1 MADANAAPPL
11 ENDAQ
16 GTAAVYYVT
25 DAPPPNEVSADL
37 SLDGW
42 INAMQSNQINNIN
55 NNNSGG
61 RSDGG
66 TAAPSTA
73 SPGPTNRR
81 ARRNSVGPVTCQ
93 VPACGKTLDG
103 TTPKYF
109 SKHRVCEEHGKA
121 SQVDGFAD
129 GVSRRFCQQCSRFH
143 ELEKFEGDK
152 RSCAESLRIH
162 GERRVERYKKRKVEK
177 MEEAARKAPMTS
189 AGATPARPG
198 TLSGLTLPSLIT
210 STERNVA
217 PHVPTV
223 SPHHDMPPSERN
235 VVPDVPTVSPH
246 YEILSAAITG
256 QPSYTAPLPAPPPPP
271 LVLQQLLLMHLQ
283 FQMQYHNRRHN
294 S

>member
-1 MADANAAPPL
+1 M
-11 ENDAQ
+11 
-16 GTAAVYYVT
+16 
-25 DAPPPNEVSADL
+25 
-37 SLDGW
+37 
-42 INAMQSNQINNIN
+42 
-55 NNNSGG
+55 
-61 RSDGG
+61 
-66 TAAPSTA
+66 
-73 SPGPTNRR
+73 
-81 ARRNSVGPVTCQ
+81 
-93 VPACGKTLDG
+93 
-103 TTPKYF
+103 
-109 SKHRVCEEHGKA
+109 CEEHGKA

-189 AGATPARPG
+189 AGATPARP

-256 QPSYTAPLPAPPPPP
+256 QPSYTAPLPAPGPPPP

>member
-1 MADANAAPPL
+1 M
-11 ENDAQ
+11 
-16 GTAAVYYVT
+16 
-25 DAPPPNEVSADL
+25 
-37 SLDGW
+37 
-42 INAMQSNQINNIN
+42 
-55 NNNSGG
+55 
-61 RSDGG
+61 
-66 TAAPSTA
+66 
-73 SPGPTNRR
+73 
-81 ARRNSVGPVTCQ
+81 
-93 VPACGKTLDG
+93 
-103 TTPKYF
+103 
-109 SKHRVCEEHGKA
+109 CEEHGKA

-198 TLSGLTLPSLIT
+198 TWSGLTLPSLIT

-246 YEILSAAITG
+246 HYDILSAAITG
-256 QPSYTAPLPAPPPPP
+256 QPSYTAPLPAPGPPPP